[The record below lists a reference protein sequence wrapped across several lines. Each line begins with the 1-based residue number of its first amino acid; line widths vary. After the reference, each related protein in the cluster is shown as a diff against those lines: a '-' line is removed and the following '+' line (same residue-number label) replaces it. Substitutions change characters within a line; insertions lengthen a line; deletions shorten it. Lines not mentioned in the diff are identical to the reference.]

1 MREGAVAQIDEAGP
15 RRDRTRDVRMVVIGV
30 IAVLFIWFAV
40 ANTQEVEVHFWVDS
54 ARAPVIV
61 VIVIA
66 GLLGV
71 VVGVLLDRRRSRR

>member
-1 MREGAVAQIDEAGP
+1 MDQIDEAGP
-15 RRDRTRDVRMVVIGV
+15 RRDRKRDVRMVVVGV
-30 IAVLFIWFAV
+30 VAVLFIWFAV

-71 VVGVLLDRRRSRR
+71 VVGVLLDRRRGRR

>member
-1 MREGAVAQIDEAGP
+1 MSEIDEQAT
-15 RRDRTRDVRMVVIGV
+15 RRDRRRDVRMAVIGV
-30 IAVLFIWFAV
+30 MAVLLIWFAV

-54 ARAPVIV
+54 ARTPVIV

-71 VVGVLLDRRRSRR
+71 LLGVLVERRRSRR

>member
-1 MREGAVAQIDEAGP
+1 MAEVDERKP
-15 RRDRTRDVRMVVIGV
+15 PRDRKRDVRIVVMGI
-30 IAVLFIWFAV
+30 IAVLFVWFAV
-40 ANTQEVEVHFWVDS
+40 ANTQEVKVHFWVDS

-71 VVGVLLDRRRSRR
+71 GVGVLVDRRRSRR

>member
-1 MREGAVAQIDEAGP
+1 MAQIDEAGP

>member
-1 MREGAVAQIDEAGP
+1 VAQIDEAGP

>member
-1 MREGAVAQIDEAGP
+1 
-15 RRDRTRDVRMVVIGV
+15 MVVIGV
-30 IAVLFIWFAV
+30 VAVLFIWFAV
-40 ANTQEVEVHFWVDS
+40 ANTQDVEVHFWVDS

-71 VVGVLLDRRRSRR
+71 LIGVLLDRRRSRR